1 MPANKKVK
9 SKKSVS
15 TIKKS
20 VKKIINKNSNKKS
33 NLAKNSIKKVV
44 SKNTKKS
51 DILFC
56 ENKIKQYICK
66 RNNKTRNIVII

>member
-1 MPANKKVK
+1 MPVNKKVK

-33 NLAKNSIKKVV
+33 NLAKKSNRNS
-44 SKNTKKS
+44 
-51 DILFC
+51 
-56 ENKIKQYICK
+56 YIYLWSC
-66 RNNKTRNIVII
+66 